1 METKTRELLEE
12 LVREL
17 NTEKLQVN
25 EATVQDEP
33 DINEKLPAVL
43 IAPLYNLLL
52 QARAMDDGYRQFY
65 LSLKQEEVDLED
77 YSMPLD
83 FYTDF
88 VKLVFEAVHGREPEH
103 EEFVAIQTTILDEEK
118 YDKWYSAE

>member
-1 METKTRELLEE
+1 MENKTRELLEE
-12 LVREL
+12 LVREF
-17 NTEKLQVN
+17 NTEKLQVK

-88 VKLVFEAVHGREPEH
+88 VKLVFEAVHGRGPEH

-118 YDKWYSAE
+118 YDKWYSTE

>member
-1 METKTRELLEE
+1 MENKTRELLEE
-12 LVREL
+12 LVREF

-88 VKLVFEAVHGREPEH
+88 VKLVFDNWCR
-103 EEFVAIQTTILDEEK
+103 F
-118 YDKWYSAE
+118 